1 MNLCVSHCAPYAG
14 FSDIKTAEQIS
25 LLKYSKTSCGVDF
38 LLCTADSEEKCGWFD
53 IEKCYKTDFFEC
65 YFPRKAAEYLFLS
78 GRKIELHDGMVPVV
92 SSYQQQEWHVNMDEL

>member
-53 IEKCYKTDFFEC
+53 IEKCYKTDFLNSI
-65 YFPRKAAEYLFLS
+65 FPGKQQNICFCRAEKSNYTMAWYLLFLLIS
-78 GRKIELHDGMVPVV
+78 SRNGM
-92 SSYQQQEWHVNMDEL
+92 